1 MHGVESCLI
10 KLTDVNS
17 QAYARIFAGVRPDER
32 ESPSNSS
39 SGGGGLTPAREVLR
53 RIRWDETLPSSSFTV
68 LHYDRVTD
76 KLVETPFDAPNSS
89 ISSSETL
96 FVFALPEHRIEKVKY
111 LDRVVWDKA
120 LRIDFVYGSMN
131 GNGMTIDRIID
142 AFSDWKRERDER
154 IEMDQQRQI
163 EVLEEMSLI
172 LGETRLGVLK
182 ELSSQLIR
190 CEWDTDGVL
199 DYVKRVGSLYYKAMR
214 ENQIDDADDASQGE
228 EDGTDIIDFLHLF
241 SDLAALLSDKFLR
254 EAILS
259 EVESVMEQYHGALAS
274 RLSQTGRSTPP
285 ELNEEDPVE
294 GRCLP

>member
-1 MHGVESCLI
+1 MESCLI

-39 SGGGGLTPAREVLR
+39 SGGGGRTPAREVLR
-53 RIRWDETLPSSSFTV
+53 RIRWDETPPSSSFTV

-199 DYVKRVGSLYYKAMR
+199 DYVKRVGSLYNEAKR

-259 EVESVMEQYHGALAS
+259 EVESVMEQSHGIEIEPD
-274 RLSQTGRSTPP
+274 R
-285 ELNEEDPVE
+285 
-294 GRCLP
+294 